1 MNQYGIFNS
10 YDEFVD
16 LVECEESEIEE
27 IVRILNK
34 VNYGCFYYEVIK
46 PRTFE
51 EYMTELKEREKE
63 YDVEKREEAKGNLE
77 KDLHAL
83 ETLVA
88 VKELLDE
95 FNLPETED
103 WEPLF
108 EAMGA
113 KIKGSRLPVTIHDY
127 VNRYDYTSRG
137 RKRMSKGERLSYAS
151 ITVDIPS
158 SAGFFYFYGKEENN
172 FDIADDISLLQE
184 RVTSKSFGS

>member
-16 LVECEESEIEE
+16 LVECEENEIEE

-34 VNYGCFYYEVIK
+34 VNYGGFYYEVVK
-46 PRTFE
+46 PRTFD

-63 YDVEKREEAKGNLE
+63 YYVEQREKAKESLE

-127 VNRYDYTSRG
+127 VNGYDYTSRG
-137 RKRMSKGERLSYAS
+137 RKRMPKGERFSYAP
-151 ITVDIPS
+151 ITVDVPS
-158 SAGFFYFYGKEENN
+158 SMGFFHFYDKEENN
-172 FDIADDISLLQE
+172 FDIADDISFLQE
-184 RVTSKSFGS
+184 RVANKSFGS